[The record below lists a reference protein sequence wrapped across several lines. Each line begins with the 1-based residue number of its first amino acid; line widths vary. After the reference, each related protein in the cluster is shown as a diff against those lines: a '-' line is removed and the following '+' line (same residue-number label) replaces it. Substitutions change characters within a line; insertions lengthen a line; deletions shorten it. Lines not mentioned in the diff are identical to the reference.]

1 MASHCE
7 PGLEKIDLPLAQSNS
22 LFYPCRNQC
31 LACYGGSRTAARFQ
45 SKIVLFTEEIVV
57 KLRKSIIF
65 IMALWSGIAFAQDVG
80 VTGAELL
87 AGAGDAKLAALGRQ
101 AADSGKRV
109 VVSAPDYWH
118 DKVAQKILAGA
129 HGSKINLVMKDSF
142 VEAVVV
148 RLEDKTADPAV
159 ATTPAKPVPPTPA
172 PALAVASKPVVATV
186 PATKPVIVA
195 EPKPAPVATPAPVPA
210 PAPKVAVAAAP
221 VVALAPIP
229 AAPVIAAPTPVVVP
243 AAAITPVAD
252 ETAAIHKRLE
262 KSLNDG
268 AAADGNL
275 SVTQLEV
282 GDQIYVDGSVR
293 AVVRRKGA
301 RQLFWLDGELNLLR
315 TELVQLGKSSYEVK
329 LRIDANATPALRT
342 ATGVA
347 INFSGKEP
355 AVASTERTSLEKQL
369 NDAHPITATVA
380 VKQLELNDLI
390 YVGADSAVVVRRSG
404 SSLLRFWLVGEID
417 LGQSGV
423 ARESNGKYRV
433 RSDTLK

>member
-1 MASHCE
+1 M
-7 PGLEKIDLPLAQSNS
+7 
-22 LFYPCRNQC
+22 
-31 LACYGGSRTAARFQ
+31 
-45 SKIVLFTEEIVV
+45 
-57 KLRKSIIF
+57 KLRKSILF
-65 IMALWSGIAFAQDVG
+65 MMALWSGIAFAQDVG

-129 HGSKINLVMKDSF
+129 HGTKIDLVMKDSF

-148 RLEDKTADPAV
+148 RLADKTSEPAV
-159 ATTPAKPVPPTPA
+159 AAIPAKPVPPTPA
-172 PALAVASKPVVATV
+172 PAPVVAAKPVVAAV
-186 PATKPVIVA
+186 PAAKPPIAVV
-195 EPKPAPVATPAPVPA
+195 EPKPAPVAPPTPVSTPA
-210 PAPKVAVAAAP
+210 PAPKVEVVAAP
-221 VVALAPIP
+221 VVAPAPAPVLAVPAPVVAPI
-229 AAPVIAAPTPVVVP
+229 AAPVV
-243 AAAITPVAD
+243 D
-252 ETAAIHKRLE
+252 QTAAIHKRLE
-262 KSLNDG
+262 KSLNGG

-293 AVVRRKGA
+293 AVVRRRGT

-329 LRIDANATPALRT
+329 THVDANATPSLRT

-347 INFSGKEP
+347 INFNGKEP
-355 AVASTERTSLEKQL
+355 PTTSTERTSLEKQL
-369 NDAHPITATVA
+369 NDAHTITATVA
-380 VKQLELNDLI
+380 VNQLQLNDLI

-404 SSLLRFWLVGEID
+404 SSLLRFWLVGDID